1 MVEDKEE
8 KLDGFIKKSCYSHP
22 SDIDCESLCIF
33 MNPIFNNGSGLKP
46 ITTFMADY
54 TQIDLDMC
62 VKVGKGAITDRKLHP
77 SDLVIKDHATIFISV
92 ETRFST
98 SDFIQNFVDLNT
110 PQEPFPNTNGDKRFG
125 EGGGFFDSNQSP
137 EIGGGDFGMA
147 DNDDGNEE
155 GADLVES
162 FDPNNLPT
170 ENDLLMALVDDSCK
184 NGEQTNG
191 TFGNDYTGMFN
202 YFDKS
207 LKKTSVASSSTS
219 SDTDSRRLAKKQRRL
234 SDMID
239 SALPLRMRTM
249 MLTGKVKWGARGPQW
264 LRMPRVD

>member
-22 SDIDCESLCIF
+22 SDID
-33 MNPIFNNGSGLKP
+33 
-46 ITTFMADY
+46 Y
-54 TQIDLDMC
+54 
-62 VKVGKGAITDRKLHP
+62 
-77 SDLVIKDHATIFISV
+77 
-92 ETRFST
+92 
-98 SDFIQNFVDLNT
+98 FIQNFVDLNT

-125 EGGGFFDSNQSP
+125 EGGDFFDSNQSP

-207 LKKTSVASSSTS
+207 LKKSWA
-219 SDTDSRRLAKKQRRL
+219 
-234 SDMID
+234 
-239 SALPLRMRTM
+239 
-249 MLTGKVKWGARGPQW
+249 GP
-264 LRMPRVD
+264 